1 MSSSSASAERW
12 DGGAWGLAG
21 VALVI
26 AVLWMRAPEYALGI
40 ATGGLAGFLTSLCID
55 READNLI
62 SWRFR
67 ALFALMGGVA
77 IFVMYFSVGGD
88 AGWEVQ
94 SKRFEAQWELPAN
107 FSAAG
112 RLPGAWLSE
121 LLASAALAWAAV
133 TAWYAR

>member
-1 MSSSSASAERW
+1 MSSSSASTGGW
-12 DGGAWGLAG
+12 DSAAWGLLG
-21 VALVI
+21 LALMF
-26 AVLWMRAPEYALGI
+26 AVLWRRAPEYALGI
-40 ATGGLAGFLTSLCID
+40 ASGGLAGFLTSLFID
-55 READNLI
+55 READDLI

-67 ALFALMGGVA
+67 ALNAVMGGVA
-77 IFVMYFSVGGD
+77 IFVLYFSVGGD

-94 SKRFEAQWELPAN
+94 SNRFDAQWELPAN

-121 LLASAALAWAAV
+121 LLASAAFAWAAV